1 MLKFCVNIN
10 LSVAELTHSLYDRY
24 DEKALP
30 VLLGASI
37 KIYKNSNLSKINT
50 KPVIDQG
57 IGLDF
62 RNKIT
67 GNLNETEV
75 EA

>member
-1 MLKFCVNIN
+1 MSDDT
-10 LSVAELTHSLYDRY
+10 LS
-24 DEKALP
+24 
-30 VLLGASI
+30 GASI
-37 KIYKNSNLSKINT
+37 KIYKNSNLPKINT